1 MVQPLVKRKKQVKRK
16 SHFDRHQCDRKLCVK
31 PSWRRPKGIDGRVRR
46 KFKGAI
52 RMPNVGYGTN
62 KKDRHVLPNGFKKV
76 LVHNVKDLEML
87 LMHNRVFCAEVAHDV
102 SARKRKEIVE
112 RANTLNIAITNR
124 AARLR
129 SQEDE

>member
-1 MVQPLVKRKKQVKRK
+1 MVQPLVKRKKQVKHRK
-16 SHFDRHQCDRKLCVK
+16 HFDRHQCDRKMCVK

-52 RMPNVGYGTN
+52 RMPNIGYGTN
-62 KKDRHVLPNGFKKV
+62 KKDRHTLPNGFKKV

-112 RANTLNIAITNR
+112 RANTLNVAITNR

>member
-1 MVQPLVKRKKQVKRK
+1 MVQPLARRKKEDKHRK
-16 SHFDRHQCDRKLCVK
+16 HFDRHQCDRKICVK

-52 RMPNVGYGTN
+52 RMPNVGYATN
-62 KKDRHVLPNGFKKV
+62 KRDKHVLPNGFRKYV
-76 LVHNVKDLEML
+76 VHNVGELEL
-87 LMHNRVFCAEVAHDV
+87 LMMHNRVFCAEVAHSV
-102 SARKRKEIVE
+102 SARKRKDIVE
-112 RANTLNIAITNR
+112 RAAQLNVALTNK

>member
-1 MVQPLVKRKKQVKRK
+1 MVQPLARRKKEVKKRK
-16 SHFDRHQCDRKLCVK
+16 HFDRHQCDRKLCVK

-52 RMPNVGYGTN
+52 RMPNAGYGTN
-62 KKDRHVLPNGFKKV
+62 KRDKHVLPNGFRKYV
-76 LVHNVKDLEML
+76 VHNVGELEL
-87 LMHNRVFCAEVAHDV
+87 LMMHNRVFCAEVAHSV
-102 SARKRKEIVE
+102 SARKRKDIVE
-112 RANTLNIAITNR
+112 RAAQLNVALTHK